1 LTDNYYPLDAR
12 RAAFEVL
19 QRVEIG
25 AYSDRTLDTV
35 LKRNRGTDP
44 RDRALLTEL
53 VYGILRLRG
62 RLDYALSQVSRQPFE
77 KLEPAAKHLLRIGA
91 YQLLELERI
100 PVRAAV
106 NETVELARKL
116 DMERLAGL
124 VNGTL
129 RALDRQRDELSW
141 PPPEKVRDYLE
152 HVCSLPKWLAREIM
166 SQLPNAEA
174 RALGEALGQSAP
186 MSLRVNTLR
195 TDVPSFKAALDEAGF
210 GYRECAYAPEGLI
223 LEQRGMGPIP
233 GDDEGWYQVQDEAS
247 MLIAHLLDP
256 QPGEKILDA
265 CAAPGGKTTH
275 IAALTD
281 NRAQILA
288 LEKHSQRVGLLQTG
302 AERNGCTSIEA
313 RQYDLEEFPDFLEID
328 SFDRVLVDAPC
339 SGLGVLRRNPESRW
353 TRLAVDL
360 KELAKLQL
368 KILFNVAPLVRPGGV
383 LLYSVCTFSRAETT
397 GVVETF
403 LENHK
408 GFVAES
414 FAEQLPE
421 SWQTLLDASGALRS
435 FPHRHDEM
443 DAFFAVKFRRLK

>member
-1 LTDNYYPLDAR
+1 MTDNYYPLDAR

-129 RALDRQRDELSW
+129 RALDRQREELSW

-166 SQLPNAEA
+166 SQLPNADA
-174 RALGEALGQSAP
+174 RALGEALSQSAP

-195 TDVPSFKAALDEAGF
+195 TDVQSFKTALDEAGF
-210 GYRECAYAPEGLI
+210 QYRECAYAPEGLI

-275 IAALTD
+275 IAALTY

-288 LEKHSQRVGLLQTG
+288 LEKHSQRVGLLQAG
-302 AERNGCTSIEA
+302 AERNGCTCIEA

-328 SFDRVLVDAPC
+328 GFDRVLVDAPC

-360 KELAKLQL
+360 KELAELQL
-368 KILFNVAPLVRPGGV
+368 KILFNVAPLVRPGGL

-397 GVVETF
+397 GVVDIF

-408 GFVAES
+408 DFVAES
-414 FAEQLPE
+414 FSDHLPDH
-421 SWQTLLDASGALRS
+421 WQDLLDSSGALRS
-435 FPHRHDEM
+435 FPHRHDGM
-443 DAFFAVKFRRLK
+443 DAFFAVKLRRRV

>member
-1 LTDNYYPLDAR
+1 MTTDTFPLDAR
-12 RAAFEVL
+12 RAAFEIL
-19 QRVEIG
+19 QRVELG
-25 AYSDRTLDTV
+25 AYSDRALDTV
-35 LKRNRGTDP
+35 LNRNRGTDP

-62 RLDYALSQVSRQPFE
+62 RLDFALIQVSRQPFH
-77 KLEPAAKHLLRIGA
+77 KLEPAAQQLLRIGA

-124 VNGTL
+124 LNGTL
-129 RALDRQRDELSW
+129 RALDRQREELNW

-174 RALGEALGQSAP
+174 RTLGEALSQPAP
-186 MSLRVNTLR
+186 MSLRINTLK
-195 TDVPSFKAALDEAGF
+195 TDAASFKAALEAS
-210 GYRECAYAPEGLI
+210 GYLFRECTYAPEGLI
-223 LEQRGMGPIP
+223 IEKRGLGTLP
-233 GDDEGWYQVQDEAS
+233 GDEEGWYQVQDEAS
-247 MLIAHLLDP
+247 MLITHLLDP

-275 IAALTD
+275 IAALTE

-288 LEKHSQRVGLLQTG
+288 LEKHPQRVGLLEQG
-302 AERNGCTSIEA
+302 SVRNGCTCIES
-313 RQYDLEEFPDFLEID
+313 RQHDLEDFPDFAEIE

-360 KELAKLQL
+360 KELAALQL
-368 KILFNVAPLVRPGGV
+368 KILFNVAPLVRPGGL
-383 LLYSVCTFSRAETT
+383 LLYSVCTFSRAETM

-403 LENHK
+403 LENHQE
-408 GFVAES
+408 FAIES
-414 FAEQLPE
+414 FSEQLPE
-421 SWQTLLDASGALRS
+421 HWQVLLDPSGAFRS
-435 FPHRHDEM
+435 FPHRHDGM
-443 DAFFAVKFRRLK
+443 DAFFAVKLRRLK

>member
-1 LTDNYYPLDAR
+1 LSADTYPLDAR
-12 RAAFEVL
+12 RAAFEIL
-19 QRVEIG
+19 QRVELG
-25 AYSDRTLDTV
+25 AYSDRTLDSF
-35 LKRNRGTDP
+35 LQRSRGTDP

-62 RLDYALSQVSRQPFE
+62 RLDFALAQVSRQPFA
-77 KLEPAAKHLLRIGA
+77 KLEPAARQLLRIGA

-116 DMERLAGL
+116 DLERLAGL
-124 VNGTL
+124 LNGTL

-152 HVCSLPKWLAREIM
+152 HRCSLPKWLAREIM

-174 RALGEALGQSAP
+174 RALGEALSLPAP
-186 MSLRVNTLR
+186 MSLRVNTLK
-195 TDVPSFKAALDEAGF
+195 TDVASFKAALDAAGF
-210 GYRECAYAPEGLI
+210 QYRACSYVPEGLI
-223 LEQRGMGPIP
+223 LEQRGVGAIP
-233 GDDEGWYQVQDEAS
+233 GDAEGWYQVQDEAS

-275 IAALTD
+275 IAALTE

-288 LEKHSQRVGLLQTG
+288 LEKHAQRVTLLEQG
-302 AERNGCTSIEA
+302 ALRNGCTCIEA
-313 RQYDLEEFPDFLEID
+313 RQHDLEEFPDFLEID
-328 SFDRVLVDAPC
+328 SFDRVLIDAPC

-360 KELAKLQL
+360 KELAELQL
-368 KILFNVAPLVRPGGV
+368 KILFNVAPLVRSGGV
-383 LLYSVCTFSRAETT
+383 LLYSVCTFSRAETL

-403 LENHK
+403 LENHNN
-408 GFVAES
+408 FAAES
-414 FAEQLPE
+414 LASSLSEDCQALFD
-421 SWQTLLDASGALRS
+421 SSGALRS
-435 FPHRHDEM
+435 FPHRHAGM
-443 DAFFAVKFRRLK
+443 DAFFAVKLRRLN

>member
-1 LTDNYYPLDAR
+1 MTADNYPLDAR
-12 RAAFEVL
+12 RAAFEIL
-19 QRVEIG
+19 QRVEQG

-62 RLDYALSQVSRQPFE
+62 RLDFALAQVSRQPFE

-129 RALDRQRDELSW
+129 RALDRQRAELSW

-152 HVCSLPKWLAREIM
+152 HVCSMPKWLAREIM
-166 SQLPNAEA
+166 SQLSNAEA
-174 RALGEALGQSAP
+174 RALGEALSQGAP
-186 MSLRVNTLR
+186 MSLRVNTLK
-195 TDVPSFKAALDEAGF
+195 TDVASFKAALDAAGF
-210 GYRECAYAPEGLI
+210 AYRPCAYAPEGLI
-223 LEQRGMGPIP
+223 IEQRGVGALP
-233 GDDEGWYQVQDEAS
+233 GDAEGWYQVQDEAS

-256 QPGEKILDA
+256 QPGDKILDA

-275 IAALTD
+275 IAALTR
-281 NRAQILA
+281 NRAQIQA
-288 LEKHSQRVGLLQTG
+288 LELHPQRVDLLLQG

-313 RQYDLEEFPDFLEID
+313 RQFDLQEFPDFLEIE

-353 TRLAVDL
+353 TRLAADL
-360 KELAKLQL
+360 KELADLQL

-383 LLYSVCTFSRAETT
+383 LLYSLCTFSRAETT
-397 GVVETF
+397 QVVETF
-403 LENHK
+403 LENHQE
-408 GFVAES
+408 FVAES
-414 FAEQLPE
+414 FAEQLPAD
-421 SWQTLLDASGALRS
+421 WQPLLDPSGALRS
-435 FPHRHDEM
+435 FPHRHDGM
-443 DAFFAVKFRRLK
+443 DAFFAVKLRRRS